1 MMKKLLVSLALV
13 SLLGGVLS
21 PPASRP
27 DSPWVWH
34 IETVDNTG
42 MAAYVSLA
50 LDPAGRVHIAY
61 YRTFSLKYAYY
72 DGTSW
77 HIETVDSVAD
87 VGQYTSLALDAGN
100 VPYISYYDATYGD
113 LKLARRVGT
122 GGNCGPNGS
131 WRCETIDTTGDVGR
145 YTSLALAGAGWATA
159 KIAHTG
165 EGLGLGNHLYYT
177 WYNNVEENWVSTVV
191 DTSLLYPWNG
201 VSMALDAAK
210 RPHIAYGNASAL
222 KYAYYDGA
230 SWHIETVTSDTQG
243 YVSLA
248 LDPAGR
254 VHIAYFSEPN
264 LRYAWRDAG
273 GVWHQE
279 VVDSSPAS
287 GLYTS
292 LSLSSDLPH
301 IAYVEYDSGNLKYA
315 YACVDAHFSA
325 APVPQCVFQPVQFDN
340 ESRGVPPL
348 SFLWAFGDGTTSTE
362 TNPFHTYTAAG
373 RYTAVLTATAP
384 CGLDRMTA
392 TVVISSTPT
401 ADFSFG
407 TLPVCAGRTTQF
419 TNTTVGSATLSFLWD
434 FDDGSSSTLEHP
446 THTYAL
452 PGTYDVVLIA
462 MNGCGVDT
470 QVHPVQAHGSPHSP
484 DFTVQ
489 PDPPLQSRPATFTG
503 SAESTLPVSYT
514 WSFGDGSGGS
524 GSPITHVYTTTGM
537 YTVTLTA
544 TNACGMAKT
553 TGTVS
558 VMALPVAGF
567 ESNSPICLGEPA
579 VFTNTS
585 DPGFP
590 PARDFFWDF
599 GDGITSTVENPT
611 HTYAAS
617 GLYTVTFRPCNAVGC
632 DEAEDTFQVL
642 PLPAAA
648 FTYTTAGLVVTFTN
662 ASQNAGAFLWDF
674 GDGITSTIES
684 PTHAYASEGAYTV
697 TLTATGSCGRDTAVR
712 VVRVETYRIY
722 LPLVDKAR
730 YGGDAYEPDNT
741 PAQARPLPPEV
752 WQEHTVYPAGDT
764 DWMWVELS
772 AQVPYTFETDFLG
785 PGTDTVLSV
794 YAPDGTTL
802 LAQNDDCTGFT
813 RRSCLVFSPGQG
825 GLYYVRVQDYRPDQF
840 GPDHIYSVRYYGGQ

>member
-1 MMKKLLVSLALV
+1 MKKLLVSLALV

-77 HIETVDSVAD
+77 HIETVDSVADVGQYTSLALDAGNVPYISYYDATYGDLKLARRVGTGGNCGPNGSWQCEKIDTAGDGD

-254 VHIAYFSEPN
+254 VHIAYLGGISEPN

-632 DEAEDTFQVL
+632 NDASATFQVL

-648 FTYTTAGLVVTFTN
+648 FTYT
-662 ASQNAGAFLWDF
+662 
-674 GDGITSTIES
+674 
-684 PTHAYASEGAYTV
+684 
-697 TLTATGSCGRDTAVR
+697 
-712 VVRVETYRIY
+712 
-722 LPLVDKAR
+722 
-730 YGGDAYEPDNT
+730 
-741 PAQARPLPPEV
+741 
-752 WQEHTVYPAGDT
+752 
-764 DWMWVELS
+764 
-772 AQVPYTFETDFLG
+772 
-785 PGTDTVLSV
+785 
-794 YAPDGTTL
+794 
-802 LAQNDDCTGFT
+802 
-813 RRSCLVFSPGQG
+813 
-825 GLYYVRVQDYRPDQF
+825 
-840 GPDHIYSVRYYGGQ
+840 